1 MKGLII
7 KEPWIDYILDGLK
20 TWEIRNGN
28 CNKRGRI
35 GLIKSGTGMIYGEV
49 NIIDS
54 FPVDYEIMNQSQD
67 KHRLT
72 FEQWMN
78 MKYKKPHA
86 WVLENPVR
94 YPEPTPYEHKQ
105 GAIIWVNIQD
115 L

>member
-20 TWEIRNGN
+20 TWEIRGSNT
-28 CNKRGRI
+28 KIRGRI
-35 GLIKSGTGMIYGEV
+35 YLIKSGTGKIYGEV
-49 NIIDS
+49 DLVDSIPIDLNL
-54 FPVDYEIMNQSQD
+54 MQGNQN
-67 KHRLT
+67 KHNLT

-86 WVLENPVR
+86 WVLENPVK
-94 YPEPTPYEHKQ
+94 YLKPKPYEHKQ